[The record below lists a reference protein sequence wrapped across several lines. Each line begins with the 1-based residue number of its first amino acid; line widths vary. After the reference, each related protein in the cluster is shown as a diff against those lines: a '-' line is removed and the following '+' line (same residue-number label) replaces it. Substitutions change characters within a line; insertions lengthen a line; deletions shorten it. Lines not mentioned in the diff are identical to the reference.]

1 MMSGDVNKSTPLN
14 NNNNNKFKYIN
25 YLESLI
31 KKRGELN
38 EKLNQVTR
46 IGIKAL
52 NLLQIKITLGKP
64 EAEINAIDE
73 IANKAMNAQVEIIDQ
88 LFILDL
94 KIERANEYLKNQSIK
109 TVNK

>member
-1 MMSGDVNKSTPLN
+1 M
-14 NNNNNKFKYIN
+14 N